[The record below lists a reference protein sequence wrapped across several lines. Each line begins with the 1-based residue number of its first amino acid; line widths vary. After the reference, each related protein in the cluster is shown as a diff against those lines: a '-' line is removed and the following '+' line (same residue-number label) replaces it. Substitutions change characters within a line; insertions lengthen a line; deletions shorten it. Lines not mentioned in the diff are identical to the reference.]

1 MLLIVGTI
9 RLPPENITEARPVM
23 ARMVRASRGEDG
35 CMEYAYAEDILE
47 LGLVHVKEL
56 WSDQEA
62 LDRHFA
68 SAHIAEW
75 RANWPG
81 LGITDR
87 HLRVYDVGDARPT

>member
-9 RLPPENITEARPVM
+9 RLPPENITEALPVM
-23 ARMVRASRGEDG
+23 ARMVRTSRGEDG
-35 CMEYAYAEDILE
+35 CLEYAYAEDILE
-47 LGLVHVKEL
+47 PGLVHVLEL
-56 WSDQEA
+56 WSDQAA

-75 RANWPG
+75 RANWPA

-87 HLRVYDVGDARPT
+87 NLRAYDVGDARPT